1 MSFFTAII
9 SIQILAAILMV
20 VLIAPNPIVSA
31 DIKRGFIS
39 IFILLG
45 VISLLTWLN
54 VCLNGAP
61 KEYIP
66 LHYIVKTMEFCLVP
80 ATIAVGIGIFR
91 NFTRK
96 KLLWAFVLVHAVFE
110 IAAAFFGL
118 VFYIDSENV
127 YARGSLYFIYVV
139 FYMVEVLIVALEFV
153 AVGKKYQ
160 NRNPLVIIVSCIF
173 VSYGVLVQVF
183 LSGVKTGFLTGEIA
197 MIIAYSYVNNMIL
210 QTDKITGLLNRWC
223 YEKKLNEIN
232 YETCLLIFDI
242 DSFKSINDT
251 FGHQVGDE
259 CLLLTASLLTKVF
272 SREGYIYRIG
282 GDEFCVIIK
291 KKSKYAD
298 KSAEERIKALI
309 SKFEQ
314 EVRAVHTEEPRFTAV
329 SVGYAY
335 TDPEMPIEWSVER
348 ADKEMYEV
356 KERNKIQD

>member
-20 VLIAPNPIVSA
+20 VLIAPNPIVSE
-31 DIKRGFIS
+31 DVKRGFIS
-39 IFILLG
+39 SFVLLG
-45 VISLLTWLN
+45 IVSLLSWLN
-54 VCLNGAP
+54 VYLNGAP
-61 KEYIP
+61 KEYIL
-66 LHYIVKTMEFCLVP
+66 LHYVVKTMEFCLVP
-80 ATIAVGIGIFR
+80 AAIAVGIGIFQ
-91 NFTRK
+91 NFTKK
-96 KLLWAFVLVHAVFE
+96 KLLWAFVLAHAIFE
-110 IAAAFFGL
+110 VVAAFFGL
-118 VFYIDSENV
+118 IFTIDSNNV
-127 YARGSLYFIYVV
+127 YVRGSYYFIYVAV
-139 FYMVEVLIVALEFV
+139 YMIEVLIIVLEFV
-153 AVGKKYQ
+153 TVGKKYQ
-160 NRNPLVIIVSCIF
+160 SRNLLVIIVSILF

-183 LSGVKTGFLTGEIA
+183 LSDVKIGFLAGEIA
-197 MIIAYSYVNNMIL
+197 MIIAYSYANNMIL

-251 FGHQVGDE
+251 FGHQVGDK
-259 CLLLTASLLTKVF
+259 CLLLTSNLLTKVF
-272 SREGYIYRIG
+272 SREGHIYRIG

-291 KKSKYAD
+291 RKSKYAD
-298 KSAEERIKALI
+298 KNAEERIKALI

-314 EVRAVHTEEPRFTAV
+314 EVRSIHLEEPRFTAV

-356 KERNKIQD
+356 KEKNKIQD